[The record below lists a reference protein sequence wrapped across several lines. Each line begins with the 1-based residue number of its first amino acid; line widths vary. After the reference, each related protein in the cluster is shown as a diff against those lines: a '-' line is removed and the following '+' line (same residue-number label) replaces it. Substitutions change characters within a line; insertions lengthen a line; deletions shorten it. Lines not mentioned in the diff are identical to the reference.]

1 MRIYKV
7 GGAVRDKLM
16 GLQPKDNDWLV
27 VGASVL
33 EMEKIGFQKVGKDF
47 PVFLHSETK
56 EEYALARK
64 ESKTGKGYKGFKFDF
79 SADVTLE
86 EDLKRRDLT
95 INAIAEDQDGK
106 LIDPYGGKKDIE
118 AKILKNVSESFFEDP
133 LRALRVARFY
143 AQFEDFSIH
152 PDTEDALQK
161 ISETKELK
169 DLSKDRVWL
178 ETVKGLELNF
188 ERFLYIIKKF
198 SLDMPWY
205 DELNVIPSITSSNPN
220 IKWCQVSE
228 KNNFRFAEKLLISN
242 SIKRTL
248 EIWSQISRF
257 DITCSKEE
265 KISFFKLMSSQ
276 NYKKEISEVLECF
289 PQLDNYISKI
299 LNDYA
304 AVNFEYLNDLSSNEI
319 IDAKNKELKRIIE
332 KNG

>member
-16 GLQPKDNDWLV
+16 GLKPKDNDWLV
-27 VGASVL
+27 VGASIL
-33 EMEKIGFQKVGKDF
+33 EMENMGFQKVGKDF

-79 SADVTLE
+79 SPDITLE

-95 INAIAEDQDGK
+95 INAIAEDQDGNI
-106 LIDPYGGKKDIE
+106 IDPYGGRKDIK
-118 AKILKNVSESFFEDP
+118 AKILKHVSESFFEDP

-152 PDTEDALQK
+152 PDTEDALQR
-161 ISETKELK
+161 ISKSEEIKEL
-169 DLSKDRVWL
+169 SKERVWV
-178 ETVKGLELNF
+178 ETLKSLELNF

-198 SLDMPWY
+198 SLDIPWY
-205 DELNVIPSITSSNPN
+205 DQLKVIPNITSSNPN

-228 KNNFRFAEKLLISN
+228 KNNFRFAKKLLTSN
-242 SIKRTL
+242 SIKKTL
-248 EIWSQISRF
+248 EIWSKISRF
-257 DITCSKEE
+257 DISSSKKE
-265 KISFFKLMSSQ
+265 KISFFRSMSSQ
-276 NYKKEISEVLECF
+276 NYKKDISEVLECF
-289 PQLDNYISKI
+289 PKLDNYISKI

-304 AVNFEYLNDLSSNEI
+304 AVNFEYLKDLSSNEI

-332 KNG
+332 ENG